1 VSQEADADQQQQQ
14 QPAAAAAARTD
25 SWTSD
30 AETSSGDSACSTSGF
45 SSAGSDVTK
54 EAAAATATGSAD
66 ENVATVTLGRAFK
79 RQKPAL
85 KPKRTLCQSLFWT
98 WSCRF
103 SRAHV

>member
-54 EAAAATATGSAD
+54 EAAAAATGSAD